1 MIYTKNTQTNEIKTF
16 EVDNYLQLSKN
27 IRDQYIEATQEE
39 IDAELLQ
46 EAKNTKLQKIEEI
59 KQNSLYAPMSYNG
72 RTFFTTEKA
81 NSNILGAILLDQ
93 TSYNWRDTSGNLVI
107 LNVADLKNL
116 AALIAAQRGAVYNN
130 EACKIIEVHNA
141 TTIEEVESI
150 TWQ

>member
-72 RTFFTTEKA
+72 RTFFTTEKT

>member
-1 MIYTKNTQTNEIKTF
+1 MYYFGFSEGCGREF
-16 EVDNYLQLSKN
+16 
-27 IRDQYIEATQEE
+27 RARIER
-39 IDAELLQ
+39 
-46 EAKNTKLQKIEEI
+46 
-59 KQNSLYAPMSYNG
+59 SG
-72 RTFFTTEKA
+72 FFTTEKA